1 MKQKNLKPEVFKVK
15 ASAIA
20 EAIEEFAPL
29 CLQAEWDNSGF
40 TVGNPKA
47 EVSKALIALNCSLEV
62 VREAVEKECD
72 MIITHH
78 PLIVHRPCLSILEG
92 DLRSDAIMLAIRS
105 GITVPTRLWTRP
117 REG

>member
-62 VREAVEKECD
+62 VREAVEKEC
-72 MIITHH
+72 
-78 PLIVHRPCLSILEG
+78 E
-92 DLRSDAIMLAIRS
+92 
-105 GITVPTRLWTRP
+105 
-117 REG
+117 